1 MTDVLRRLAV
11 TDAAIQLVDAGAL
24 PRALKPFIHEAR
36 AGDAEALRIV
46 AQELFTFVAQPLGG
60 PVRRRFFAASNDGGK
75 KTPTDEV
82 IPGIVYIPPGT
93 PQVIVDEIADLIINN
108 DGEPLNIVIIPDITH
123 IDIPEKPSIVDIER
137 EEEIP
142 EIPIPEREID
152 DDGRNRRPQPELP
165 IDDLVP
171 PWNKIYNSAR
181 PRKPDSEPPEKRI
194 RRERVP
200 EENPLTI
207 DRVPRRQPLIIGPR
221 APKPPSK
228 KKPGQKDG
236 HRPLMIV
243 PGQEAWKKIRSEGAT
258 RFAGFVDAP
267 ADNAPAESL
276 QILMM
281 MEGAETISISATPIV
296 EGAGAVFIGT
306 QPVSRPASAS
316 SSPRCR

>member
-1 MTDVLRRLAV
+1 MTNLTRRIVLS
-11 TDAAIQLVDAGAL
+11 DAAIRLVDAGAL
-24 PRALKPFIHEAR
+24 PRALEPFIREAR
-36 AGDAEALRIV
+36 AGDDEALRIV
-46 AQELFTFVAQPLGG
+46 AQELFAFAAQPFGG
-60 PVRRRFFAASNDGGK
+60 PARQRFFAAPNDGGK
-75 KTPTDEV
+75 KKPTDEV

-108 DGEPLNIVIIPDITH
+108 DGEPLSIVIIPDIAH
-123 IDIPEKPSIVDIER
+123 IETPEKPGIVDIER
-137 EEEIP
+137 EEDIP
-142 EIPIPEREID
+142 EIPVPEREID
-152 DDGRNRRPQPELP
+152 DRRDRRPQLDLP

-171 PWNKIYNSAR
+171 PWEKIYNSAA
-181 PRKPDSEPPEKRI
+181 PRKPNSESPEKRI
-194 RRERVP
+194 RHERAP

-267 ADNAPAESL
+267 AGNAPAESL
-276 QILMM
+276 QLLML
-281 MEGAETISISATPIV
+281 EGAETNGISAAPIV
-296 EGAGAVFIGT
+296 EGANAAFIGT
-306 QPVSRPASAS
+306 QPISRPASAS